1 MDNIYFE
8 NRQDYLEIDEMI
20 IKDLELVIKTCLEE
34 EGLDLDTEVSVSFVS
49 DDEIKELNREYR
61 GVDKETDVLSFP
73 IEDDFDVGIMLL
85 GDVIIST
92 QRAIEQAKDYGH
104 TIKRELSYLT
114 AHSMLHLMGYD
125 HINNEDKIIMRNK
138 EKEIM
143 KKLEIFK

>member
-20 IKDLELVIKTCLEE
+20 IIDLELVIKTCLEE

-85 GDVIIST
+85 GDVIKTT

-104 TIKRELSYLT
+104 TIKR
-114 AHSMLHLMGYD
+114 
-125 HINNEDKIIMRNK
+125 
-138 EKEIM
+138 
-143 KKLEIFK
+143 